1 MVSNQN
7 KSDGILEKD
16 VNSGPIEEKS
26 KEYFT
31 ILKDNSGQLVSFS
44 FADSYSKNPFY
55 GFSVPLPEYY
65 KEVIEESLKDDPTQ
79 WNYALNELV
88 RTVIYQDD
96 PYVFI
101 ITRSRIS
108 YDSVFMYHYIIR
120 CIDNVTTDD
129 ILPSG
134 QLVAEKY
141 LYDVNY
147 KCISSVSHD
156 FRTPLSIIYANLQ
169 LLEQHESQL
178 DPETI
183 KDAFSLSRMAVKSLL
198 RVLDKVTVV
207 DSMNKGR
214 LEFKPGVYNLK
225 QLCENL
231 VKELNNAEVIHDR
244 VTYVHD
250 PSIGEVKVDEYLFV
264 SLFTHLIFNALS
276 YSRKNHKVLFES
288 KSVNNGYISF
298 IVQDFGIGMG
308 EEQKDA
314 LTVFF
319 AESVAELPEGIGLGF
334 AIVKEC
340 LNLQKGKITITSEI
354 GKGSVFTIYLPISS
368 LS

>member
-1 MVSNQN
+1 MVSNLNQ
-7 KSDGILEKD
+7 SEALFEKD
-16 VNSGPIEEKS
+16 LIFEDKKND
-26 KEYFT
+26 YFT
-31 ILKDNSGQLVSFS
+31 ILKDSKGNSVSFCYS
-44 FADSYSKNPFY
+44 DSNSETPFS
-55 GFSVPLPEYY
+55 GFSKPIPGYFT
-65 KEVIEESLKDDPTQ
+65 EVIKECLQDDPTL
-79 WNYALNELV
+79 WKSSLSEVVKAVSYAED
-88 RTVIYQDD
+88 Q
-96 PYVFI
+96 YVFI
-101 ITRSRIS
+101 VTMIRIAYQS
-108 YDSVFMYHYIIR
+108 SFMYQYLIR
-120 CIDNVTTDD
+120 CIDNIGSEDTVS
-129 ILPSG
+129 PG
-134 QLVAEKY
+134 QLTAEKY

-178 DPETI
+178 DEETI

-231 VKELNNAEVIHDR
+231 VKELNHAEVINDR
-244 VTYVHD
+244 VSYEHD
-250 PSIGEVKVDEYLFV
+250 SKIGDVKLDEYLFV

-288 KSVNNGYISF
+288 KVEDNGF
-298 IVQDFGIGMG
+298 IKFVVQDFGIGMK
-308 EEQKDA
+308 EEQKEA

-319 AESVAELPEGIGLGF
+319 ATSVAELPEGIGLGF

-354 GKGSVFTIYLPISS
+354 GKGSIFTIYLPISS